1 MNPLTKGKIP
11 FSFLD
16 IDFRKSTVPDVFIK
30 REEILPVKERCW
42 MVSGSVSILRPVV
55 FARIYLQSGP
65 DLLREVNSLPN
76 QRTCPR

>member
-30 REEILPVKERCW
+30 REEILPVKGEVLDGFRICLH
-42 MVSGSVSILRPVV
+42 SASCCIRSDISSIWTRP
-55 FARIYLQSGP
+55 AS
-65 DLLREVNSLPN
+65 
-76 QRTCPR
+76 